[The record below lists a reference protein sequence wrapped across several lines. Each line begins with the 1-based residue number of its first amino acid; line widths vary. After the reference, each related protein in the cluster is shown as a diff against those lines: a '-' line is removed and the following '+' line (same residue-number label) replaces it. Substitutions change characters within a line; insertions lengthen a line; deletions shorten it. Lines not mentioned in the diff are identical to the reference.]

1 MYQYTV
7 CLLPQARVSG
17 IQDWAIPAQSCI
29 PASLPWADWV
39 IPEYEAILMFL
50 IFFTNFVYFASLREL
65 LL

>member
-7 CLLPQARVSG
+7 CLFPQVRVSG

-29 PASLPWADWV
+29 PASLPWADWA